1 MRKLCLLLLL
11 GILPGRAFLSDACT
25 NLIVGKAAS
34 ADGSVICTYNCD
46 TFGETGWL
54 TYSPAGAHAPGEKIA
69 IRSFWHPDGI
79 RGYVDQVPYTYQV
92 VGYMNEKQ
100 LTILE
105 TTFGGREE
113 LVDPEGI
120 LDYDNVMQL
129 ALQRCATAREAI
141 VEMGTKI
148 NSSITGVTGTKG
160 KTTTCFYLKQIL
172 DAFNESSGELIA
184 ASGLLSLYLAEHLTN
199 DNFDVLIVDI
209 NTL

>member
-11 GILPGRAFLSDACT
+11 GILPGRTFLSDACT

-46 TFGETGWL
+46 TFGDTGWL

-69 IRSFWHPDGI
+69 IRSFWHPEGI
-79 RGYVDQVPYTYQV
+79 RGYVDQVAFTYSV
-92 VGYMNEKQ
+92 IGYMNEKQ

-129 ALQRCATAREAI
+129 ALQRCTTAREAI
-141 VEMGTKI
+141 LEI
-148 NSSITGVTGTKG
+148 
-160 KTTTCFYLKQIL
+160 
-172 DAFNESSGELIA
+172 IA
-184 ASGLLSLYLAEHLTN
+184 RAGRRSPSATRTRPG
-199 DNFDVLIVDI
+199 
-209 NTL
+209 